1 LAWLIEHNY
10 TLAYGLFI
18 YLYRYI
24 LRKSYNNDFLLL

>member
-1 LAWLIEHNY
+1 MPEYLAWLIEHNY

-24 LRKSYNNDFLLL
+24 LRKS